1 MINKQNLWFLT
12 LFSLILVLSVYYV
25 TMPNDLLLTNNGAV
39 GSKKN
44 EQTSV
49 SKDTNTDTTKNE
61 DTKKDDMKSTT
72 TKDNKDNKD
81 TNTTTKDNK
90 DNKDTN
96 TTTKDNKD
104 NNTTVTIKESETL
117 EALRV
122 SLNQERE
129 AEKTKLQSLLTN
141 SSATSEEKNNA
152 YEKLQEINTVTSEEA
167 TLEKKLKE
175 KYKMSVFVK
184 IENKEITVVVD
195 NDKHDTTLANNI
207 MRSVQENF
215 KEKRYITVQFK

>member
-1 MINKQNLWFLT
+1 
-12 LFSLILVLSVYYV
+12 
-25 TMPNDLLLTNNGAV
+25 
-39 GSKKN
+39 
-44 EQTSV
+44 
-49 SKDTNTDTTKNE
+49 
-61 DTKKDDMKSTT
+61 MKS
-72 TKDNKDNKD
+72 
-81 TNTTTKDNK
+81 TTTKDNK

>member
-25 TMPNDLLLTNNGAV
+25 TMPNDLLLTNNGVV

-44 EQTSV
+44 EQPSV
-49 SKDTNTDTTKNE
+49 SKDTNKDPTKNE
-61 DTKKDDMKSTT
+61 DAKKDDTKTT
-72 TKDNKDNKD
+72 TSKDNK
-81 TNTTTKDNK
+81 T
-90 DNKDTN
+90 
-96 TTTKDNKD
+96 D
-104 NNTTVTIKESETL
+104 NNTTVTIKEGETL

-195 NDKHDTTLANNI
+195 NDKHDTALANNI

>member
-90 DNKDTN
+90 T
-96 TTTKDNKD
+96 D

-152 YEKLQEINTVTSEEA
+152 YEKLQEINTVTSEET

-195 NDKHDTTLANNI
+195 NDKHDTALANNI

>member
-61 DTKKDDMKSTT
+61 NTKKDDMKSTT

-81 TNTTTKDNK
+81 
-90 DNKDTN
+90 NKDTN
-96 TTTKDNKD
+96 TTTKDNKTD

>member
-90 DNKDTN
+90 A
-96 TTTKDNKD
+96 D

>member
-12 LFSLILVLSVYYV
+12 LFSLILVLSVYYI

-39 GSKKN
+39 DSNKN

-49 SKDTNTDTTKNE
+49 SKDTNKDPTKNE
-61 DTKKDDMKSTT
+61 DTKKDNTKTT
-72 TKDNKDNKD
+72 TSKDNK
-81 TNTTTKDNK
+81 T
-90 DNKDTN
+90 
-96 TTTKDNKD
+96 D
-104 NNTTVTIKESETL
+104 NNTTVTIKEGETL

>member
-12 LFSLILVLSVYYV
+12 LFSLILVLSVYYI

-49 SKDTNTDTTKNE
+49 SKDTNTNTTKNE
-61 DTKKDDMKSTT
+61 DQKKDDTKSTT
-72 TKDNKDNKD
+72 TKDNK
-81 TNTTTKDNK
+81 T
-90 DNKDTN
+90 
-96 TTTKDNKD
+96 D

>member
-49 SKDTNTDTTKNE
+49 SKDTNTGTTKNE

-90 DNKDTN
+90 T
-96 TTTKDNKD
+96 D

-207 MRSVQENF
+207 MRSVQGNF

>member
-61 DTKKDDMKSTT
+61 NTKKDDMKSTT

-90 DNKDTN
+90 DN
-96 TTTKDNKD
+96 
-104 NNTTVTIKESETL
+104 NTTVTIKEGETL

>member
-1 MINKQNLWFLT
+1 
-12 LFSLILVLSVYYV
+12 
-25 TMPNDLLLTNNGAV
+25 MPNDLLLTNNGAV
-39 GSKKN
+39 DSNKN

-49 SKDTNTDTTKNE
+49 SKDTNKDPTKNE
-61 DTKKDDMKSTT
+61 DTKKDDTKTT
-72 TKDNKDNKD
+72 TSKDNK
-81 TNTTTKDNK
+81 T
-90 DNKDTN
+90 
-96 TTTKDNKD
+96 D
-104 NNTTVTIKESETL
+104 NNTTVTIKEGETL

>member
-1 MINKQNLWFLT
+1 MINKKNIWFLT

-61 DTKKDDMKSTT
+61 NTKKDDMKS
-72 TKDNKDNKD
+72 
-81 TNTTTKDNK
+81 TTTKDNK

-195 NDKHDTTLANNI
+195 NDKHDTALANNI

>member
-25 TMPNDLLLTNNGAV
+25 TRPNDLLLTNNGAV

-61 DTKKDDMKSTT
+61 DTKKDDMKS
-72 TKDNKDNKD
+72 
-81 TNTTTKDNK
+81 
-90 DNKDTN
+90 

-167 TLEKKLKE
+167 TLEKKLTE

>member
-44 EQTSV
+44 EQASV

-90 DNKDTN
+90 T
-96 TTTKDNKD
+96 D

-167 TLEKKLKE
+167 TLEKKLKA

>member
-72 TKDNKDNKD
+72 TKDNK
-81 TNTTTKDNK
+81 TN
-90 DNKDTN
+90 
-96 TTTKDNKD
+96 

>member
-61 DTKKDDMKSTT
+61 DSKKDDMKS
-72 TKDNKDNKD
+72 
-81 TNTTTKDNK
+81 
-90 DNKDTN
+90 

-152 YEKLQEINTVTSEEA
+152 YEKTLMLKVALRPTLSEQGH
-167 TLEKKLKE
+167 TMKQVN
-175 KYKMSVFVK
+175 Y
-184 IENKEITVVVD
+184 
-195 NDKHDTTLANNI
+195 
-207 MRSVQENF
+207 
-215 KEKRYITVQFK
+215 

>member
-61 DTKKDDMKSTT
+61 DTKKDDIKSTT
-72 TKDNKDNKD
+72 TKDNK
-81 TNTTTKDNK
+81 T
-90 DNKDTN
+90 
-96 TTTKDNKD
+96 D

>member
-61 DTKKDDMKSTT
+61 NTKKDDMKSTT
-72 TKDNKDNKD
+72 TKDNK
-81 TNTTTKDNK
+81 T
-90 DNKDTN
+90 
-96 TTTKDNKD
+96 D

>member
-49 SKDTNTDTTKNE
+49 SKDTNTDITKNE

-72 TKDNKDNKD
+72 TKDNK
-81 TNTTTKDNK
+81 T
-90 DNKDTN
+90 
-96 TTTKDNKD
+96 D

>member
-90 DNKDTN
+90 T
-96 TTTKDNKD
+96 D

-195 NDKHDTTLANNI
+195 NDKHDTALANNI

>member
-12 LFSLILVLSVYYV
+12 LFSLILVLSVYYI

-39 GSKKN
+39 DSNKN

-49 SKDTNTDTTKNE
+49 SKDTNKDPTKNE
-61 DTKKDDMKSTT
+61 DTKKDDTKTT
-72 TKDNKDNKD
+72 TSKDNK
-81 TNTTTKDNK
+81 T
-90 DNKDTN
+90 
-96 TTTKDNKD
+96 D
-104 NNTTVTIKESETL
+104 NNTTVTIKEGETL

>member
-72 TKDNKDNKD
+72 TKDNK
-81 TNTTTKDNK
+81 T
-90 DNKDTN
+90 
-96 TTTKDNKD
+96 D

-152 YEKLQEINTVTSEEA
+152 YEKLQ
-167 TLEKKLKE
+167 
-175 KYKMSVFVK
+175 
-184 IENKEITVVVD
+184 
-195 NDKHDTTLANNI
+195 
-207 MRSVQENF
+207 
-215 KEKRYITVQFK
+215 

>member
-61 DTKKDDMKSTT
+61 DTKKDDTKSTT
-72 TKDNKDNKD
+72 TKDNK
-81 TNTTTKDNK
+81 T
-90 DNKDTN
+90 
-96 TTTKDNKD
+96 D